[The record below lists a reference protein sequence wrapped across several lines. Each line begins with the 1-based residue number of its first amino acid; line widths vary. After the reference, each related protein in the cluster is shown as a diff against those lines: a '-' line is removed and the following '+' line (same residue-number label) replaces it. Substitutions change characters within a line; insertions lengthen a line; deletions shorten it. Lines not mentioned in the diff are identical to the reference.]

1 MGDGKS
7 LPLLLP
13 QTHEDISAPVTCA
26 VSLSEILFSYLQND
40 ENRPHP
46 PWVGS
51 AGLVLRTDVLNPSG
65 APPPS
70 FVPGFRPWGCYLL
83 G

>member
-13 QTHEDISAPVTCA
+13 QTYEDLLSAPVTCA
-26 VSLSEILFSYLQND
+26 VSLLAILFSYLQND
-40 ENRPHP
+40 KNRPHP

-51 AGLVLRTDVLNPSG
+51 AGLVLHTDVLLNPSPWVLCLGSGPG
-65 APPPS
+65 AAI
-70 FVPGFRPWGCYLL
+70 CL